1 MTTTAIS
8 ISQTSKDQDG
18 SLSDLEESILT
29 QQVDKKATTITGLL
43 KNHSYAALTS
53 YRRKLTNYEKNVKNP
68 SKTLQR

>member
-8 ISQTSKDQDG
+8 IFQTSKNQDG
-18 SLSDLEESILT
+18 SLSDLEESSLT

-43 KNHSYAALTS
+43 KNHSYGALTS

-68 SKTLQR
+68 SKTLRW